1 MADET
6 EDVGALG
13 AVYGGKDAAGV
24 LAYGVG
30 GPPGLPP
37 QLSGALANLL
47 DPERGAEQERNAY
60 WAGILAPNK
69 SGTSGEQ
76 MGNAMKSQ
84 LEARESQDKLKAA
97 YIPVIMQTLAQQR
110 ANELAYAKFQ
120 QDRLKELNPLI
131 NSALYGLQ
139 ADGKPVSLQQAHE
152 RINQVGM
159 QYGLRPQELHPHHYA
174 LAAGAGPDGRNLPQY
189 LQQLR
194 VAAAPAAE
202 GIPKFGTNAAG
213 QTTVQNPVASSVALP
228 GAAQG
233 SGEGGVGPNPTAST
247 AKVAGDARGDVKT
260 YTEGMHNKVTAYHE
274 MLQRLN
280 AIGDSLSQ
288 FQPGRYAGV
297 AGGFAAAVKDLTARF
312 PNASGET
319 LRNFANAILG
329 PNQDGKGD
337 PVAAARFAEML
348 KVQEGIAQTKAMIE
362 GQGNRLGQ
370 QEVLMVTKAMP
381 SSDSDPI
388 AYKKF
393 IEFMRGQS
401 ANAMNKYR
409 AWAKYVESADPAK
422 LNVHSFDV
430 PWEAKMAEQLQA
442 GKFGELEQPGA
453 KPAAAPAAP
462 AAPTPAPAPP
472 RAAPAAPAAAPA
484 TGTAPDLRQYEPGA
498 RVGPTGKVYVLTKDG
513 PRAARRVG
521 GQ

>member
-1 MADET
+1 MM
-6 EDVGALG
+6 
-13 AVYGGKDAAGV
+13 
-24 LAYGVG
+24 AYGA
-30 GPPGLPP
+30 GPAPGLPP
-37 QLSGALANLL
+37 ALNGALAALIN
-47 DPERGAEQERNAY
+47 PERAEETERNAY
-60 WAGILAPNK
+60 WAGMLSPNK
-69 SGTSGEQ
+69 SGTSGEA
-76 MGNAMKSQ
+76 MGNAMKAQ
-84 LEARESQDKLKAA
+84 LEARENQNKLTAS
-97 YIPVIMQTLAQQR
+97 YVPLIMQTMAAQR

-120 QDRLKELNPLI
+120 QDRIKELNPLV
-131 NSALYGLQ
+131 NAALYGLQ
-139 ADGKPVSLQQAHE
+139 AEGQPVSLQQAHE

-159 QYGLRPQELHPHHYA
+159 QYGLRPQELYPHHYA
-174 LAAGAGPDGRNLPQY
+174 LAAGAGPDGRDLQRY

-202 GIPKFGTNAAG
+202 GIGKFGTNAAG
-213 QTTVQNPVASSVALP
+213 QATVQNPVAGSVATPRTAGAP
-228 GAAQG
+228 GG
-233 SGEGGVGPNPTAST
+233 SQPGDLGPNPTAST
-247 AKVAGDARGDVKT
+247 AKVAGDARGDIKA
-260 YTEGMHNKVTAYHE
+260 YTDAMHNKVVSYHE

-280 AIGDSLSQ
+280 AIGSKLEQ

-297 AGGFAAAVKDLTARF
+297 AGGFAAAIKDLTGRF

-329 PNQDGKGD
+329 PNNDGKGD

-381 SSDSDPI
+381 SSDSDPA
-388 AYKKF
+388 AYRDFIKF
-393 IEFMRGQS
+393 MQGQS
-401 ANAMNKYR
+401 ANAMKKYK
-409 AWAKYVESADPAK
+409 AWAEHVEKTDPAR

-430 PWEAKMAEQLQA
+430 PWEARVAEQLQA
-442 GKFGELEQPGA
+442 GQFGELNPNPTAPAAPAPAAPGS
-453 KPAAAPAAP
+453 KPAPAPALAPRAPAPAAP
-462 AAPTPAPAPP
+462 AAPTPKESSV
-472 RAAPAAPAAAPA
+472 
-484 TGTAPDLRQYEPGA
+484 DLRQYEPGA